1 MKSRWMRKTLLVSV
15 LAAAVLAAGCG
26 SNPEGKYRD
35 SDGSVTLELK
45 GGKATLDYGRI
56 RIDGTYTVDG
66 DKITMRPTVGEISQ
80 TMIFT
85 MNKDGSIDGPP
96 GSDITKLRKAK

>member
-1 MKSRWMRKTLLVSV
+1 MNSSGIRKALLVSV
-15 LAAAVLAAGCG
+15 LAAAAFAVGCG

-56 RIDGTYTVDG
+56 RIDGTYSVDG
-66 DKITMRPTVGEISQ
+66 DKITMRPTVGETSQ
-80 TMIFT
+80 TMVFT

-96 GSDITKLRKAK
+96 GSDITRLQKAK

>member
-1 MKSRWMRKTLLVSV
+1 MNSPWIRRALLVSV
-15 LAAAVLAAGCG
+15 LAAATLAIGCG

-35 SDGSVTLELK
+35 SNGSVTLDLK

-66 DKITMRPTVGEISQ
+66 DKITMRPTVGETSQ
-80 TMIFT
+80 TMVFT

>member
-1 MKSRWMRKTLLVSV
+1 MRKATLVSV
-15 LAAAVLAAGCG
+15 LATAALAIGCG
-26 SNPEGKYRD
+26 GNPEGKYRD

-45 GGKATLDYGRI
+45 GDKATLDYGRI

-66 DKITMRPTVGEISQ
+66 NKITMRPTVGETSQ
-80 TMIFT
+80 TMVFT
-85 MNKDGSIDGPP
+85 MNNDGSIDGPP

>member
-1 MKSRWMRKTLLVSV
+1 MKSPRIRSALLVSV
-15 LAAAVLAAGCG
+15 LAAAALAVGCG

-35 SDGSVTLELK
+35 AEGAVTLELR

-66 DKITMRPTVGEISQ
+66 NKITMRPTVGETSQ
-80 TMIFT
+80 TMVFT
-85 MNKDGSIDGPP
+85 VNNDGSIDGPP